1 MWVGFLQ
8 HERVFFESFTDEA
21 FLEKLISFHSL
32 EDVKGKDQ
40 YNPKRALMFKVRNN
54 NYNNNYYYNYTFC
67 AFYFRVSSVTMATAC
82 YHCFGLTWRD
92 WQLII
97 R

>member
-8 HERVFFESFTDEA
+8 HERVFFESFTDEG

-54 NYNNNYYYNYTFC
+54 NNNYYYYTFW

-82 YHCFGLTWRD
+82 YRCFGLTWRD
-92 WQLII
+92 WQLIT

>member
-8 HERVFFESFTDEA
+8 HERVFFESFTDEG

-54 NYNNNYYYNYTFC
+54 NNNYYNYTFW
-67 AFYFRVSSVTMATAC
+67 AFYFRVSSVTMATAS

-92 WQLII
+92 WQWII